1 MLASDCV
8 GRQCV
13 VCYIALLKR
22 WRYEASAECYLR
34 SDRSESIS
42 LFKLR
47 PSVLQH
53 GQSGTEVTVGSR
65 YKSLSPFPRSSH
77 FRLRLVFT

>member
-34 SDRSESIS
+34 IDRSESMS

-47 PSVLQH
+47 PPK
-53 GQSGTEVTVGSR
+53 TVNR
-65 YKSLSPFPRSSH
+65 VR
-77 FRLRLVFT
+77 R